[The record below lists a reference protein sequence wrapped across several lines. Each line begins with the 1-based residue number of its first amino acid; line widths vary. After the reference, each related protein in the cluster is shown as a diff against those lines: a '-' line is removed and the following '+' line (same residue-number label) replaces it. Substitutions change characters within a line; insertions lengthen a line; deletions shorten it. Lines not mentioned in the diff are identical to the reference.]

1 MNNKI
6 KTPLIQKGSDKHK
19 ELYKEA
25 CDFIIRAPHLKSAFD
40 SLYTAKTKKPADGGK
55 EYAEWFAKWVVDV
68 LDNSCLDTSIEYPDN
83 GSDYGPDPVTFGDYD
98 LLRAEAA
105 IRINLIGIADF
116 ETSLAALFK
125 DDKSIWSGCYFY
137 VEEGRVNGTVKI
149 SGPRGE
155 VDKRNKDVRD
165 LFRSF
170 GFGNA
175 ETLDGALALDD
186 GNLEY
191 TTMADRS
198 IGDFVE
204 E

>member
-1 MNNKI
+1 MNNNI
-6 KTPLIQKGSDKHK
+6 KHPLIQKGSDKHK

-25 CDFIIRAPHLKSAFD
+25 CDFIIRSPNLKSSFD

-55 EYAEWFAKWVVDV
+55 EYAEWFAKWVVEA
-68 LDNSCLDTSIEYPDN
+68 LDNSCLDTSIEYPDD
-83 GSDYGPDPVTFGDYD
+83 GSDPVTFGDYD
-98 LLRAEAA
+98 LKRAEAA
-105 IRINLIGIADF
+105 IRINLLGFPVF
-116 ETSLAALFK
+116 ETSLEHLFK

-149 SGPRGE
+149 AGPRGE
-155 VDKRNKDVRD
+155 IDKRNKDVRD

-175 ETLDGALALDD
+175 ETLDGALALEN

-198 IGDFVE
+198 IVDFVE
-204 E
+204 D